1 MPVTG
6 PAFTLFFAGDAYST
20 AKKIM
25 GRQSAGEAMIKG
37 VARTWPTG
45 RIAAFG
51 PGDHPVGLERQL
63 AGHGFGGK
71 VTWSQGLTGPAA
83 SGLGAAYYPAPP
95 VPELAHAR
103 NTVSPGA
110 YSLIG
115 VTHTLSS
122 TGAMDQIGRMV
133 LAPFQPWDALI
144 CTSRAALDVVNRLFA
159 THEAWAKEHLGATR
173 IQRPQTPVIPLG
185 VDTERFAPDP
195 AARRAA
201 RTALGLA
208 DGESVFLFAGRL
220 SFHAKANPA
229 PFYAAAQ
236 TAAAGGRRIVAI
248 EAGVFPNDYARRAHD
263 QARAALAPDVRFL
276 TVDGADRAA
285 YDSAWRAADVFVS
298 LSDNVQET
306 FGLTPLEAMAAGLP
320 VLVSDWNGYRDTVRD
335 GVDGYRIPTF
345 APPPGGGDRL
355 AASHSDESLGYD
367 HFVGLLSLVTVVA
380 PEPLAEAVQR
390 LADSPDLRARMGI
403 AGRAR
408 ACESFAWPVVLHRYD
423 ALARELASLRPAT
436 PPAAVPWPGR
446 PEPLNLFA
454 GHPTA
459 TVRGHWIV
467 ARTPGLSTTAV
478 DDLIGLTVANYGF
491 MPAHLTEG
499 DVRTVF
505 DALAHGPA
513 RLDAVASANPD
524 RRRGVFALMWLGK
537 FDLVRLT
544 PPA

>member
-1 MPVTG
+1 MTG
-6 PAFTLFFAGDAYST
+6 PAFSLFYAGDAYST

-25 GRQSAGEAMIKG
+25 GRQSAGEALIKG
-37 VARTWPTG
+37 VARTWPEG

-51 PGDHPVGLERQL
+51 PGGHPVGLERQL
-63 AGHGFGGK
+63 AGHGFRGR
-71 VTWSQGLTGPAA
+71 VNWSPGLAGPAA
-83 SGLGAAYYPAPP
+83 TGLGAAYYPAPP

-103 NTVSPGA
+103 NTVSPAA

-133 LAPFQPWDALI
+133 LAPYQPWDALI
-144 CTSRAALDVVNRLFA
+144 CTSQAALDVVERLFA
-159 THEAWAKEHLGATR
+159 AHGAWAEAHLGATR

-195 AARRAA
+195 AARRVARAA
-201 RTALGLA
+201 LTLA
-208 DGESVFLFAGRL
+208 DDETVFLFAGRL

-248 EAGVFPNDYARRAHD
+248 DAGVFPNDYARRGYE
-263 QARAALAPDVRFL
+263 QARATLAPDVRFL
-276 TVDGADRAA
+276 TIDGADRAA

-335 GVDGYRIPTF
+335 GVDGFRIPTF

-355 AASHSDESLGYD
+355 AAGHSGESLGYD
-367 HFVGLLSLVTVVA
+367 PFVGLLSLVTVVD
-380 PEPLAEAVQR
+380 PEPLATAVQR
-390 LADSPDLRARMGI
+390 LADSPDLRARMGA
-403 AGRAR
+403 AGRTR
-408 ACESFAWPVVLHRYD
+408 ACEHFAWPVVLRRYD
-423 ALARELASLRPAT
+423 ALAQDLAGLRPAT
-436 PPAAVPWPGR
+436 PSPAVPWPGR
-446 PEPLNLFA
+446 PEPLTLFA
-454 GHPTA
+454 DHPTA
-459 TVRGHWIV
+459 TVRGDWSV
-467 ARTPGLSTTAV
+467 ARTPGLAPSAL
-478 DDLIGLTVANYGF
+478 DDLLGLTVANYGF
-491 MPAHLTEG
+491 MPAHLT
-499 DVRTVF
+499 DADTRRAF
-505 DALAHGPA
+505 DALAAGPM
-513 RLDAVASANPD
+513 RLDALAAANPD
-524 RRRGVFALMWLGK
+524 RRKGVFALMWLAK
-537 FDLVRLT
+537 FGLVRLT